1 MDFLS
6 DSRVQE
12 STQELENY
20 WPVMAEF
27 KKTFTT
33 LMDNIQ
39 ITKDSVE
46 MKSQEF
52 AKVTQV
58 IIVEDRI
65 NM

>member
-1 MDFLS
+1 
-6 DSRVQE
+6 
-12 STQELENY
+12 
-20 WPVMAEF
+20 MAEF